1 MSWILLL
8 GIVVVFVAL
17 VALTGIKP
25 SGTRRVSSTRMMTAA
40 RVALVVMAI
49 FLVVALIQGS

>member
-25 SGTRRVSSTRMMTAA
+25 PGTRRVSSTRMMTAA

-49 FLVVALIQGS
+49 FLVVALIQGG